1 MQTVK
6 VKTNKGTENAI
17 NNFPVMKTLKEAKKK
32 SPEQLTIHGY
42 KLRNWL
48 DSLQDSNGIYYLDID
63 IAGLK
68 QYSMHYCD
76 HANKK
81 VLEFDYHAEPK
92 DIEDERKEFLEALMF
107 DLSLFPDEPILV
119 FNRMEIEEFLL
130 NLSAIYYEN
139 ATAVNSIISR
149 LTSIDMLQ
157 VFKGGIYQDTGIKEF
172 TIDGIYRNLY
182 PGTSRTFA
190 KAQGSYGMHLIIL
203 AVKSIIYQIA
213 GMKMVA

>member
-1 MQTVK
+1 MQTVTT
-6 VKTNKGTENAI
+6 KTNKSLGKSKEV
-17 NNFPVMKTLKEAKKK
+17 FPYLTPLNESKKK
-32 SPEQLTIHGY
+32 RPEQLTIHGY

-48 DSLQDSNGIYYLDID
+48 DSLQDSDGIYYLDLD
-63 IAGLK
+63 AAGFK

-76 HANKK
+76 HVNKK
-81 VLEFDYHAEPK
+81 VMELDYHAEPK
-92 DIEDERKEFLEALMF
+92 DIEDERKEFLEALLF
-107 DLSLFPDEPILV
+107 DLCLFPNERILV
-119 FNRMEIEEFLL
+119 FNRVQTEECLR
-130 NLSAIYYEN
+130 NLAAIYYEHIQ
-139 ATAVNSIISR
+139 AVNSIISR

-213 GMKMVA
+213 GKKMVA